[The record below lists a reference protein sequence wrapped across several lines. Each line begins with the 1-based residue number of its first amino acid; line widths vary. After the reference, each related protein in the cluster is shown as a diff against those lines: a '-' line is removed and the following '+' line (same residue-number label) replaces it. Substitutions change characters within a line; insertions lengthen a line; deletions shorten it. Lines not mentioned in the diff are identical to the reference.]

1 MISKLHSYFFPK
13 LVAIM
18 LPLSLA
24 AQLRGIPA
32 FVVIPNTAPKC
43 KVANVRRYGGHVIF
57 CEPTMQSREETA
69 IRVLQEIGAV
79 LVPSSNDVRIISGQG
94 TLSLEFLDQA
104 PKLETLIVPISGGGL
119 LSGVVI
125 GAKSKNPAIQVLG
138 AEPKG
143 ADDAAQSKA
152 CGRLVSLSH
161 TNTIAD
167 GLRAS
172 MGDITW

>member
-32 FVVIPNTAPKC
+32 FAVIPNTTPKC
-43 KVANVRRYGGHVIF
+43 KVANVKRYGGHVIF
-57 CEPTMQSREETA
+57 CEPTMQSREEISS
-69 IRVLQEIGAV
+69 IRVLQETGAV

-104 PKLETLIVPISGGGL
+104 PELETLILKHVSGGL

-125 GAKSKNPAIQVLG
+125 GAKSKNPAIRVLG

-143 ADDAAQSKA
+143 TDDAA
-152 CGRLVSLSH
+152 
-161 TNTIAD
+161 
-167 GLRAS
+167 
-172 MGDITW
+172 